1 MFCAWCFGVL
11 VPVPREKLRFSFT
24 SYSVMCCGQPSRV
37 FLHLLTFAI
46 GASYHQQKK
55 RLGCTAFH
63 FELCFLCASP
73 HQCSPLVL
81 KAIFVSV
88 SVPDHFLCLFWSMSN
103 LSMIESPFRCLS
115 LHHFVGAVSLPFL
128 DLAVSATFLALH
140 DLSFSCHVFLGCRA
154 AAPHNR
160 LGHTAFSSASIL
172 FQTRKQWAGQDSLR
186 FRACPLLHSILCC
199 TIGAELLPVS
209 RIFPRKRTSLCTVP
223 SQCLLV
229 TKVSPVSESISNLS

>member
-24 SYSVMCCGQPSRV
+24 SYSVTCCGQPSRV

-46 GASYHQQKK
+46 GASYHQQEK

-63 FELCFLCASP
+63 FEPCFLCASP
-73 HQCSPLVL
+73 RQCSPLVL

-88 SVPDHFLCLFWSMSN
+88 SVPDHFLCLFWSTSN

-115 LHHFVGAVSLPFL
+115 LHHSVGAVSHPFL

-140 DLSFSCHVFLGCRA
+140 DLSFSCHVFLGWRA
-154 AAPHNR
+154 AALHQR
-160 LGHTAFSSASIL
+160 LGHTDFSSASIL
-172 FQTRKQWAGQDSLR
+172 FQQGSNGQVRILFLFVPVHFCTASVLYHWSRVAGQCHAYS
-186 FRACPLLHSILCC
+186 HES
-199 TIGAELLPVS
+199 ELL
-209 RIFPRKRTSLCTVP
+209 FALFH
-223 SQCLLV
+223 
-229 TKVSPVSESISNLS
+229 LSACS

>member
-1 MFCAWCFGVL
+1 MYPC
-11 VPVPREKLRFSFT
+11 RT
-24 SYSVMCCGQPSRV
+24 
-37 FLHLLTFAI
+37 
-46 GASYHQQKK
+46 
-55 RLGCTAFH
+55 
-63 FELCFLCASP
+63 
-73 HQCSPLVL
+73 
-81 KAIFVSV
+81 
-88 SVPDHFLCLFWSMSN
+88 HFLCLFWSMSN

-115 LHHFVGAVSLPFL
+115 LHHFVGAVSHPFL

-199 TIGAELLPVS
+199 TIGRRVAASVTHIPTKAN
-209 RIFPRKRTSLCTVP
+209 FSLHC
-223 SQCLLV
+223 
-229 TKVSPVSESISNLS
+229 SISVPVRNQSISCF